1 MPDYLSRLELLARV
15 ASLYYDKDRNQQEI
29 ADEIGLT
36 RSAVSRILT
45 EAHKR
50 GIVEHNVH
58 YPWRTS
64 NELKNVLEARFKL
77 KHVSVLI
84 RQNKSLEEMLEGLGK
99 MAAEYFTTLL
109 PSLKIVG
116 ISWGTGLYQMVRSVR
131 PQNRPDMEVLQLVGG
146 TGTEHGSSIGPL
158 LAPNLANALG
168 CTCYYLHAPLIME
181 NEAAKAA
188 LMQDRLI
195 RKTVERAVE
204 CDLALVGIGTTLPEL
219 YNIYKLGY
227 LSLTEVEE
235 LRSDGIVGDV
245 AGQHYNREGQI
256 LTNHW
261 INRRFFGIS
270 VDALD
275 KIEEVMGVAGGY
287 QKAETIYAALRG
299 GLVNTLITDDEAAIE
314 VLKLADQ
321 NPPENP

>member
-15 ASLYYDKDRNQQEI
+15 ASLYYDKHKNQQEI

-50 GIVEHNVH
+50 GIVEHIVH

-64 NELKNVLEARFKL
+64 IELENALEAKFRL
-77 KHVSVLI
+77 KHASVLI
-84 RQNKSLEEMLEGLGK
+84 RHNKSHEEMLEGLGIL
-99 MAAEYFTTLL
+99 AAEYFTDLL

-116 ISWGTGLYQMVRSVR
+116 ISWGTGLYQMVRAFR
-131 PQNRPDMEVLQLVGG
+131 PQSRPDMEVLQLVGG

-168 CTCYYLHAPLIME
+168 CTCYYLHAPLVME
-181 NEAAKAA
+181 NEDGKIA
-188 LMQDRLI
+188 LMHDRLI
-195 RKTVERAVE
+195 RKTLERAIE
-204 CDLALVGIGTTLPEL
+204 CDLALVGIGTILPSL

-227 LSLTEVEE
+227 LTLEEVEK
-235 LRSDGIVGDV
+235 LRQDGVIGDV

-256 LTNHW
+256 LSDHW

-270 VDALD
+270 VEALQQI
-275 KIEEVMGVAGGY
+275 KEVMGVAGGY
-287 QKAETIYAALRG
+287 QKAESIYAALRG
-299 GLVNTLITDDEAAIE
+299 GWVHTLITDDEAAVRILE
-314 VLKLADQ
+314 IANQ
-321 NPPENP
+321 YP